1 MNNVLTAKFRAVRL
15 LAALAVLTSATV
27 LPQVV
32 TAQTTPITTPTVK
45 PNRVERHPELRAALR
60 ALEAARDAL
69 QKGAHDFGGERVEAL
84 KDTNKA
90 IQEVRQAIAKDHH

>member
-1 MNNVLTAKFRAVRL
+1 MSRLKSQLTGTM
-15 LAALAVLTSATV
+15 AALALLTGIAA
-27 LPQVV
+27 LPQVA
-32 TAQTTPITTPTVK
+32 TAQTTPTMK

-60 ALEAARDAL
+60 ALENARNDL

-90 IQEVRQAIAKDHH
+90 IQEVQQAIAKDQH